1 MKKIVLEGT
10 GVVIGQGSIAYLE
23 NLDYSSCVVVTGG
36 SSMKRTGV
44 LDKIEGLMKKEGKKF
59 FIHTGVGANPTIE
72 QIEAGVADMRA
83 QEPDLIVAVGG
94 GSAIDAA
101 KIMSILYEWPEITF
115 ENINSV
121 ALPTKREKTTFVAV
135 PSTSGTGSEVTAA
148 AVYTDTVKKIKIPV
162 KTPAIRPDLA
172 ILDVDLPMTMPK
184 NIAAETGMDAL
195 THAVE
200 SYINHGMDPF
210 LEAVCRAAIEGII
223 TELPAS
229 VNENSL
235 EAREKVHYYQCLAG
249 MSFANVGL
257 GMVHGIAHS
266 FGGKYNL
273 AHGLANAVI
282 LPYALKYNS
291 KDPAVKAKLERLSK
305 TMGGDFIEKVIE
317 LREKIGI
324 PNSFNSVVSEQDFK
338 DNYVPLVEYSLQTG
352 TLANPIKMT
361 YPEMEKMVNAVYYG
375 TEVE

>member
-44 LDKIEGLMKKEGKKF
+44 LDKIEALMKKEGKQF